1 MSIDEQEFAVALAK
15 GSGRAMILLAQAA
28 EPEKFK
34 DELISACV
42 HNLAYDRQ
50 CEHERSPYL
59 ARLIEA
65 TGRRDKI
72 FAALAS
78 RLKASPQDGA
88 DIPQVFAVLARL
100 AASGSDLEKSIL
112 RQAFHD
118 FRPDDQLE
126 SMEALIRLDGLTA
139 LLKCAELISVDL
151 SEEGWRIA
159 SLFEALEEHAGTAAG
174 AILLKAGSEHSEL
187 GLLIAH
193 RDFQMGPAESGK
205 DAPYDF
211 SEIQFGLLNGK
222 RPPGAWLMKL
232 TEQEWQLLAADL
244 ELQTDEA
251 RALIYLRLFAK
262 RRFPGPAQ
270 QLLRWVK
277 CSNSRVEWAAAG
289 ALGRIRDPLV
299 RKLALEHL
307 RSEDPTGLRLLL
319 SNYEPGDLD
328 PIGPLLR
335 EAVDDDEAH
344 ILGLGILDIVE
355 ENDVPLAEKR
365 AVLISLYERSPCS
378 LCRRKAVSK
387 LQSAGDVP
395 LSIAQECR
403 FDADPD
409 TARLFSAEDR
419 S

>member
-1 MSIDEQEFAVALAK
+1 MSIDEQEFAAALAK

-28 EPEKFK
+28 APEKFK

-42 HNLAYDRQ
+42 RNLAYDRQ
-50 CEHERSPYL
+50 CEHERSAYL

-65 TGRRDKI
+65 TGRRDEI
-72 FAALAS
+72 FTALAS
-78 RLKASPQDGA
+78 RLKAYPQDGV
-88 DIPQVFAVLARL
+88 DIPHVFAVLARL

-118 FRPDDQLE
+118 LPSDDQLHN
-126 SMEALIRLDGLTA
+126 MEALVRLDGLTA

-159 SLFEALEEHAGTAAG
+159 GLFEALEEHDGAAAG
-174 AILLKAGSEHSEL
+174 EILLKAGSEHSEL
-187 GLLIAH
+187 GLLIAD
-193 RDFQMGPAESGK
+193 RDFQMRPTESGM

-222 RPPGAWLMKL
+222 RPPGAWLRKL

-244 ELQTDEA
+244 ELQTDET
-251 RALIYLRLFAK
+251 RALVYLRLFAK

-277 CSNSRVEWAAAG
+277 CSNSRVAWAAAG
-289 ALGRIRDPLV
+289 ALGQIRDPLV
-299 RKLALEHL
+299 RKLALERL
-307 RSEDPTGLRLLL
+307 RGKDSTGLRLLL
-319 SNYEPGDLD
+319 SNYEAGDLD
-328 PIGPLLR
+328 PIGSWLS
-335 EAVDDDEAH
+335 EAVDDDEAED
-344 ILGLGILDIVE
+344 LGFGILNIVG

-378 LCRRKAVSK
+378 ICRGNAVSK
-387 LQSAGDVP
+387 LRSAGDVP

-403 FDADPD
+403 FDADPN
-409 TARLFSAEDR
+409 TAKLFNAEDR
-419 S
+419 L

>member
-1 MSIDEQEFAVALAK
+1 MSIDEQEFAVALAR
-15 GSGRAMILLAQAA
+15 GSGRAMTLLAQAA

-42 HNLAYDRQ
+42 SNLAYDSQ
-50 CEHERSPYL
+50 CEHERSAYL
-59 ARLIEA
+59 AHLIEA
-65 TGRRDKI
+65 TGRRDEI
-72 FAALAS
+72 FAALVS
-78 RLKASPQDGA
+78 RLKASPQDGV
-88 DIPQVFAVLARL
+88 DISQLFAVLARI

-118 FRPDDQLE
+118 FRSDDQLD

-139 LLKCAELISVDL
+139 LLKYAELISVGL
-151 SEEGWRIA
+151 SEKGWRIA
-159 SLFEALEEHAGTAAG
+159 SLFEALEEHDGTASG

-193 RDFQMGPAESGK
+193 RASQQTPAESGT

-211 SEIQFGLLNGK
+211 SKIQFALLNGK
-222 RPPGAWLMKL
+222 RPPGAWLRKL

-251 RALIYLRLFAK
+251 RASIYLRLFAK

-270 QLLRWVK
+270 QLVRWVN
-277 CSNSRVEWAAAG
+277 CSNSRVAWAAAG

-299 RKLALEHL
+299 RKLALERL
-307 RSEDPTGLRLLL
+307 RCKDPTGLRLLL

-328 PIGPLLR
+328 PIGSLLS

-344 ILGLGILDIVE
+344 DLGFGILNIVG
-355 ENDVPLAEKR
+355 ENNVPLAEKR
-365 AVLISLYERSPCS
+365 AVLISLYERTPCS
-378 LCRRKAVSK
+378 VCRGDAVSK
-387 LQSAGDVP
+387 LQSEGDVP

-403 FDADPD
+403 FDAHPP
-409 TARLFSAEDR
+409 TARLFSAEA
-419 S
+419 

>member
-1 MSIDEQEFAVALAK
+1 MNMDKQEFAVALAR
-15 GSGRAMILLAQAA
+15 GSGRAMILLAQTA

-42 HNLAYDRQ
+42 RNLAYDHQ
-50 CEHERSPYL
+50 CELERSAYL

-65 TGRRDKI
+65 TGRRDEI
-72 FAALAS
+72 FVALAS
-78 RLKASPQDGA
+78 RLKASPQDGV
-88 DIPQVFAVLARL
+88 DISHLFAVLARI
-100 AASGSDLEKSIL
+100 AASGSDPEKSIL

-174 AILLKAGSEHSEL
+174 AILLKAGSEHSEI

-193 RDFQMGPAESGK
+193 RDFQLRPAESGT

-211 SEIQFGLLNGK
+211 SKIRSGLLNGK
-222 RPPGAWLMKL
+222 RPPGAWLRKL
-232 TEQEWQLLAADL
+232 TEQEWQLLAADF

-251 RALIYLRLFAK
+251 RALIYLRLFAT

-270 QLLRWVK
+270 QLMRWVN
-277 CSNSRVEWAAAG
+277 CSNSRVAWAAAG

-299 RKLALEHL
+299 RKLALERL
-307 RSEDPTGLRLLL
+307 RGKDSTGLRLLL
-319 SNYEPGDLD
+319 SNYEAGDLD
-328 PIGPLLR
+328 PIGSLLS

-344 ILGLGILDIVE
+344 DLGFGILNIVG

-378 LCRRKAVSK
+378 ICRGNAVSK

-395 LSIAQECR
+395 LPIAQECR

-409 TARLFSAEDR
+409 TARQFSAEA
-419 S
+419 